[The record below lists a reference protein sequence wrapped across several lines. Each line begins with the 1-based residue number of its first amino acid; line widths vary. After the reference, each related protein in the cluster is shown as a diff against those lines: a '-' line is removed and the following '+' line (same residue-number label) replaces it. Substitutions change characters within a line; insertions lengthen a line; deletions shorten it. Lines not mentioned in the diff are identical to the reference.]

1 MQYETLVATV
11 VGMVTSVAT
20 WYAARRKNRADVQA
34 NELENVEK
42 AVRFYREMVEDLG
55 TKLKEATNEIH
66 KTSNLHREAIDE
78 LTSAR
83 QEIKNLEA
91 RLEGLAI
98 QNKELITQ
106 NKELIDELR
115 KYKQL
120 NGKRA

>member
-1 MQYETLVATV
+1 MQYETLVATI
-11 VGMVTSVAT
+11 VGLVTSVAT

-34 NELENVEK
+34 NELDNVAQ

-55 TKLKEATNEIH
+55 TKLKTATDEIH

-78 LTSAR
+78 LSSAR
-83 QEIKNLEA
+83 QEIKSLESK
-91 RLEGLAI
+91 LEGLAI

-106 NKELIDELR
+106 NRELIDELR

-120 NGKRA
+120 NGKRP